1 MFEKISSKDIQSNS
15 TRWNFSKP
23 RPKDKT
29 TDNSRESVMLKRE
42 SAAVLGDSRLKKSVS
57 RLRLRSENIRKP
69 ELNYDER
76 ERLRIFLSRTKKSR
90 DQLMNN
96 HPENRLKESESVD
109 IKVYIND
116 LNYKV
121 VTLQSSHSKS
131 DLCQLAIQAFKLNPA
146 YNYTLSLWRN
156 FKQNLEIKESGESSP
171 FKLYFN
177 VVHNDPTS
185 IFHIHRTKQS
195 KVTQQSK
202 PPQLGPNMEDK
213 VPTEASGP
221 IFQSPKR
228 KTPRV
233 KSIGFNLNSTSKQS
247 PTTISKIKAIYIT
260 QSLAE
265 KPKEAKPSQ
274 GVKVPLKQTNT
285 MKSGNWKQIMMS
297 RGDLNNTA
305 PN

>member
-1 MFEKISSKDIQSNS
+1 
-15 TRWNFSKP
+15 
-23 RPKDKT
+23 
-29 TDNSRESVMLKRE
+29 
-42 SAAVLGDSRLKKSVS
+42 
-57 RLRLRSENIRKP
+57 
-69 ELNYDER
+69 
-76 ERLRIFLSRTKKSR
+76 
-90 DQLMNN
+90 MNN

-233 KSIGFNLNSTSKQS
+233 KSIGFNINSTSKQS

-265 KPKEAKPSQ
+265 YVFLRSVYQLLYARKPRAEAKPSQ